1 MIDHTRQTV
10 SGLLSIEIEAWY
22 EHDGDDRPPLPHL
35 TVIGWRD
42 GHRSAADE
50 VIEREWFDWSIRTY
64 PPDVKQHISF
74 AAQYRGDH
82 GR

>member
-1 MIDHTRQTV
+1 MSFGVLVPVNIPDEAAIIIDDLGLRRPVEEMIDHTRQTV

-35 TVIGWRD
+35 TVIGWR
-42 GHRSAADE
+42 R
-50 VIEREWFDWSIRTY
+50 RT
-64 PPDVKQHISF
+64 SL
-74 AAQYRGDH
+74 G